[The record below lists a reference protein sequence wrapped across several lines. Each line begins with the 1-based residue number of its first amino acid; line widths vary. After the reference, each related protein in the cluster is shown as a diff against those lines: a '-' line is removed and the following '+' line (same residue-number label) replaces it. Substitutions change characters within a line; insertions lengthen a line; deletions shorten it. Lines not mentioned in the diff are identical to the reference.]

1 MLTQEQLQ
9 VLATAMTQKD
19 KGSTR
24 RIDAGYTYL
33 GQFISHELVAATP
46 RPGDPTLPRVVS
58 SLLALDSVYGMP
70 HETQAWLAGG
80 ALPPAPP
87 ARPPVGRVAGGH
99 SGAASP

>member
-58 SLLALDSVYGMP
+58 SLLALDSVYGRP
-70 HETQAWLAGG
+70 HETQAWLPG
-80 ALPPAPP
+80 ARFPTPRPPAPP
-87 ARPPVGRVAGGH
+87 EDLVRDANG
-99 SGAASP
+99 